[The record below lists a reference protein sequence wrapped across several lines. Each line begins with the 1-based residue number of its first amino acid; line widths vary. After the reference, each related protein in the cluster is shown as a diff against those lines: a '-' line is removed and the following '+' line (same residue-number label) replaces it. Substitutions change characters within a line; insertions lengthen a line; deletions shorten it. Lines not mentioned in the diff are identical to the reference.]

1 MNNKEK
7 KNKKLGEELLKSMTN
22 SAETFK
28 KWTSISQMLME
39 KLTDDI
45 KGISALNEFNRA
57 LATLDKAPTAT
68 LDKVPTDVS
77 NKIEDE
83 PHTVETIE
91 VDLAKINID
100 VEDWEDGDVKPVK
113 AIVSCLFGERKHFGV
128 MSEPSDAWFLTDA
141 ILPFNVK
148 FSVKDIVLVM
158 EDGTFRICNKED
170 R

>member
-1 MNNKEK
+1 MNSKEK
-7 KNKKLGEELLKSMTN
+7 KNKKIGEELLKSMTN

-45 KGISALNEFNRA
+45 KGISALNELNRA
-57 LATLDKAPTAT
+57 LATLDK
-68 LDKVPTDVS
+68 VPTDAS

-83 PHTVETIE
+83 PYTVETIE

-100 VEDWEDGDVKPVK
+100 VEDWEDGDVKPIK
-113 AIVSCLFGERKHFGV
+113 AIASCLFGERKNFGV
-128 MSEPSDAWFLTDA
+128 MSEPSDVWFLTDA

-158 EDGTFRICNKED
+158 EDGTFRICNKEA
-170 R
+170 